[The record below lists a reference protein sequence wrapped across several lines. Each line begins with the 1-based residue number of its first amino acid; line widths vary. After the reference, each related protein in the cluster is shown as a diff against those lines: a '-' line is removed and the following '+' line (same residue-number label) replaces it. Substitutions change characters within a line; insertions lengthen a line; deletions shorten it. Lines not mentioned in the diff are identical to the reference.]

1 MTIQKPSDMNQ
12 APVTAENEMPRRD
25 FLRLGWVALAGI
37 AAVEIGLVSTG
48 FFLPRL
54 QEGEFGSVFKCG
66 PVTDFPN
73 DSVTAFNQGRFYL
86 VRTVEGGF
94 LALYRKCTHLGCA
107 VPWDQTK
114 KEFVCPCHASVFD
127 QNGAVLN
134 APAPRP
140 LDLFPVTIVDGQVQ
154 VDTGNPIARDHFD
167 PAQVVYPA

>member
-1 MTIQKPSDMNQ
+1 MTIQQPSQ
-12 APVTAENEMPRRD
+12 SQSENNNELPRRD
-25 FLRLGWVALAGI
+25 FLRLGWIALAGV
-37 AAVEIGLVSTG
+37 AAAEIGLVSAG

-73 DSVTAFNQGRFYL
+73 DSVTAFNEGRFYL
-86 VRTVEGGF
+86 ARTQDGGF

-114 KEFVCPCHASVFD
+114 KEFICPCHASVFD
-127 QNGAVLN
+127 QNGEVLN

-140 LDLFPVTIVDGQVQ
+140 LDLFQVNIVNGQVE
-154 VDTGNPIARDHFD
+154 VDTGKQITRDHFD
-167 PAQVVYPA
+167 PAQVIYPA